1 MSHCLPA
8 CAHLVASPWA
18 ACGHATGMPQ
28 RHAAPTRPGICSI
41 TDAATCLATAQ
52 LASKLDQAAE
62 HQAAQQEEMAAL
74 QQELHD
80 ASRDSMQ
87 LEQQLQQAAESIAGL
102 QAALEAAEGRCAAV
116 DMQLAAA
123 EALESELRQEVKQ
136 LRNNVEGL
144 ELERAQAGRA
154 QASLVAKVE
163 RLKRVQAVAGGRAGQ
178 LEGYGEDDRVLVDV

>member
-1 MSHCLPA
+1 MTAPRHGIHDDVIDAAACLP
-8 CAHLVASPWA
+8 H
-18 ACGHATGMPQ
+18 
-28 RHAAPTRPGICSI
+28 
-41 TDAATCLATAQ
+41 AQ

-62 HQAAQQEEMAAL
+62 HQAQQQEEVAAL
-74 QQELHD
+74 QQELQD
-80 ASRDSMQ
+80 ASRDGSH

-102 QAALEAAEGRCAAV
+102 QAALEAAEGRYAAA

-136 LRNNVEGL
+136 LRNHVEGL

-178 LEGYGEDDRVLVDV
+178 LEGYGEDDRDV